1 VQLANWGAGWLFSP
15 DYYPTGEEIFQ
26 TGAGSNSG
34 SYSDPT
40 NDANILATNVSQTP
54 LTQYENYLAEQLPVV
69 YEPNNVTSLTETA
82 KGLDGTSPQSPL
94 WAINPENWRFNG

>member
-1 VQLANWGAGWLFSP
+1 MQLAP
-15 DYYPTGEEIFQ
+15 DYYPTGESIFQ

-40 NDANILATNVSQTP
+40 NDANIVATNQTSVP

-69 YEPNNVTSLTETA
+69 FQANNVTSLTETA
-82 KGLDGTSPQSPL
+82 KGLTGTTPQSPL
-94 WAINPENWRFNG
+94 QGINPEAWRFTG